1 MLDRLASAGL
11 RATRTR
17 KALAALLFDG
27 KNRHVT
33 ADQLRREAMVTTK
46 MSLAT
51 IYNTLNAFTRSGL
64 LQEVVVEPGHS
75 FFDTN
80 VTEHY
85 HFYFE
90 ETHALV
96 DIPVEQ
102 ILLRLPA
109 HPCGTTIRRVDL
121 IIRIRSAKGTVRK

>member
-51 IYNTLNAFTRSGL
+51 IYNTLNAFTRAGL
-64 LQEVVVEPGHS
+64 LQEVVVEPGIA

-80 VTEHY
+80 ITDHF

-90 ETHALV
+90 DTHTLV
-96 DIPVEQ
+96 DIPREE
-102 ILLRLPA
+102 ILLRLPDR
-109 HPCGTTIRRVDL
+109 PCGTTISRVDV
-121 IIRIRSAKGTVRK
+121 IIRIRSAQEKF